1 MDDWHLGW
9 IIKLKKNTGAFSFL
23 SFFNSQI
30 LLNLLMDDC
39 HLSYLTKLPKKHRRQ
54 KKKIR
59 NKKQQKAWGVYKNA
73 KKIQEVT
80 I

>member
-1 MDDWHLGW
+1 LPSQLPHQ
-9 IIKLKKNTGAFSFL
+9 KNTGA
-23 SFFNSQI
+23 
-30 LLNLLMDDC
+30 
-39 HLSYLTKLPKKHRRQ
+39 K
-54 KKKIR
+54 KKKIK

>member
-1 MDDWHLGW
+1 MIAISATSLNCQ
-9 IIKLKKNTGAFSFL
+9 KNTGA
-23 SFFNSQI
+23 
-30 LLNLLMDDC
+30 
-39 HLSYLTKLPKKHRRQ
+39 
-54 KKKIR
+54 KKKKKQK

>member
-1 MDDWHLGW
+1 MIAISATSLNCQ
-9 IIKLKKNTGAFSFL
+9 KNTGA
-23 SFFNSQI
+23 
-30 LLNLLMDDC
+30 
-39 HLSYLTKLPKKHRRQ
+39 K
-54 KKKIR
+54 KKKIK